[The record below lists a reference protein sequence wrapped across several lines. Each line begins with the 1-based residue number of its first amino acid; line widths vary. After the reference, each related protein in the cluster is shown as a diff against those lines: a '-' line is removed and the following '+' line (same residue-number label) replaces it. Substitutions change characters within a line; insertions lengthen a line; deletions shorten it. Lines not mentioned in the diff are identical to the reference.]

1 MNKLIIYII
10 LLFLC
15 LKPLS
20 AQEKLGEYLETAAQ
34 NNPKLKA
41 AFNNYMASIQV
52 ASQVS
57 SLPDPQVAF
66 AYFIQPVETRNG
78 PQQFVVSASQMFPW
92 FGTLKVKEDSANA
105 KAKASYENFLAE
117 KSKLYSDVRSLYFT
131 LYFLD
136 KSITITRQNI
146 GFLNSIKEMAKIKV
160 EAGTTSTVD
169 QLSIEMMIAD
179 MENKLYLLSDDLE
192 EQKLAFANLLNVER
206 GFYIEIPEELW
217 EDNVG
222 YSKSQLLDSAL
233 VNNHT
238 INQYNYQLE
247 SARHKI
253 NVAKK
258 QGLPSFSIGVDYISI
273 GKGDM
278 NMTGNDAVIFPKIGI
293 TIPLYR
299 KKYKSMVKEAVF
311 LEASKDN
318 QLQNQNNIV
327 ANLIEKGYKNYID
340 SDRRIELYKRQKEL
354 SFTSIK
360 IMETEYMSGTKTF
373 EELLNME
380 SKYLNY
386 SLQLEKARSD
396 KQAAIA
402 FLNSVMGK

>member
-41 AFNNYMASIQV
+41 AFNNYMASMQV

-78 PQQFVVSASQMFPW
+78 PQQFVVSANQMFPW
-92 FGTLKVKEDSANA
+92 FGTLKVKEGSSNAMA
-105 KAKASYENFLAE
+105 KANYESFLAE
-117 KSKLYSDVRSLYFT
+117 KSKLYSDVRSIYFT
-131 LYFLD
+131 LYFLN
-136 KSITITRQNI
+136 KSITITKQNI
-146 GFLNSIKEMAKIKV
+146 ELLKSINEMANIKI

-169 QLSIEMMIAD
+169 QLSIEMMVAD

-299 KKYKSMVKEAVF
+299 KKYKSMVKEAVY

>member
-1 MNKLIIYII
+1 MNKSILYII

-15 LKPLS
+15 LKPIS

-34 NNPKLKA
+34 NNTKLKA
-41 AFNNYMASIQV
+41 AFNNYMASMQV
-52 ASQVS
+52 AQQVS

-92 FGTLKVKEDSANA
+92 FGTLKVKEGSSNAMA
-105 KAKASYENFLAE
+105 KANYESFLAE
-117 KSKLYSDVRSLYFT
+117 KSKLYSDVRSIYFT
-131 LYFLD
+131 LYFLN
-136 KSITITRQNI
+136 KSITITKQNI
-146 GFLNSIKEMAKIKV
+146 ELLKSINEMANIKI

-169 QLSIEMMIAD
+169 KLSIEMMIAD
-179 MENKLYLLSDDLE
+179 MENKLYLLSDELE
-192 EQKLAFANLLNVER
+192 EQKLVFVNLLNVEK
-206 GFYIEIPEELW
+206 GFDIEIPEELW
-217 EDNVG
+217 EDNIE

-258 QGLPSFSIGVDYISI
+258 QGYPSFSIGVDYISI
-273 GKGDM
+273 GKGEM
-278 NMTGNDAVIFPKIGI
+278 NMSGNDALIFPKVGI

-299 KKYKSMVKEAVF
+299 KKYKSMVKEAVYV
-311 LEASKDN
+311 EASKDN
-318 QLQNQNNIV
+318 QLQNQNNVV

-340 SDRRIELYKRQKEL
+340 SHRKIELYKRQKEL
-354 SFTSIK
+354 SYTSIK
-360 IMETEYMSGTKTF
+360 ILETEYMSGTKTF

-380 SKYLNY
+380 RKYLNY

-396 KQAAIA
+396 KQAAVA
-402 FLNSVMGK
+402 FLNSVIGK

>member
-41 AFNNYMASIQV
+41 AFNNYMASMQV

-78 PQQFVVSASQMFPW
+78 PQQFVLSASQMFPW
-92 FGTLKVKEDSANA
+92 FGTFKVREGSANA

-117 KSKLYSDVRSLYFT
+117 KSKLFSDVRSLYFT

-136 KSITITRQNI
+136 KSMTITRQNI

-258 QGLPSFSIGVDYISI
+258 QGSPSFSIGVDYISI

-299 KKYKSMVKEAVF
+299 KKYKSMVKEAVY

-340 SDRRIELYKRQKEL
+340 SDRRIELYKCQKEL

>member
-41 AFNNYMASIQV
+41 AFNNYMASMQV

-78 PQQFVVSASQMFPW
+78 PQQFVVSANQMFPW
-92 FGTLKVKEDSANA
+92 FGTLKVKEGSSNAMA
-105 KAKASYENFLAE
+105 KANYESFLAE
-117 KSKLYSDVRSLYFT
+117 KSKLYSDVRSIYFT
-131 LYFLD
+131 LYFLN
-136 KSITITRQNI
+136 KSITITKQNI
-146 GFLNSIKEMAKIKV
+146 ELLKSINEMANIKI

-169 QLSIEMMIAD
+169 QLSIEMMVAD

-258 QGLPSFSIGVDYISI
+258 QGSPSFSIGVDYISI

-299 KKYKSMVKEAVF
+299 KKYKSMVKEAVY

-354 SFTSIK
+354 SYTSIK
-360 IMETEYMSGTKTF
+360 ILETEYMSGTKTF

-380 SKYLNY
+380 RKYLNY

>member
-1 MNKLIIYII
+1 II

-41 AFNNYMASIQV
+41 AFNNYMASMQV

-92 FGTLKVKEDSANA
+92 FGTLKVKEGSANA

-117 KSKLYSDVRSLYFT
+117 KSKLFSDVRSLYFT

-247 SARHKI
+247 SASHKI

-258 QGLPSFSIGVDYISI
+258 QGSPSFSIGVDYISI

-299 KKYKSMVKEAVF
+299 KKYKSMVKEAVY